1 MSNKHWQ
8 ISFTFV
14 KNTCS
19 YNFNRRVILQKQNYL
34 SCFLSQD
41 NLTIRHH
48 KKMTQRSCCLWY
60 QKPNTCQKTEVSN
73 SFDMWKGNYI
83 VTKHNEN
90 VKTQWEVLLNL
101 LKIRST
107 ALYCPVLS
115 KPSRTWTKEKPF
127 WGKGLGQVFILLTFN
142 CKKNKVSC
150 ETGDTSKLV
159 GKVVHNWRT
168 LI

>member
-1 MSNKHWQ
+1 
-8 ISFTFV
+8 
-14 KNTCS
+14 
-19 YNFNRRVILQKQNYL
+19 
-34 SCFLSQD
+34 
-41 NLTIRHH
+41 
-48 KKMTQRSCCLWY
+48 MTQRSCCLWY

-142 CKKNKVSC
+142 CKKNKY
-150 ETGDTSKLV
+150 LV
-159 GKVVHNWRT
+159 RLGT
-168 LI
+168 LASWLVKWFIIEEHWFRINDSLMVQELTRQTLQ